1 MKERNTAQANQFVSS
16 MAVIVVDPLKIAYLG
31 KACSNKTVWHSYF
44 TLERVCYITLQV
56 NTVKYKILFTWTSP
70 PPCV

>member
-1 MKERNTAQANQFVSS
+1 MKERNTAQTNQFVSS

-44 TLERVCYITLQV
+44 TLGESMLYHSASEHSKT
-56 NTVKYKILFTWTSP
+56 
-70 PPCV
+70 